1 MSVWLV
7 RQRKGCFF
15 KCLTLHCFL
24 PKVLLNAL
32 WRLLKTWWKV
42 WQLFFKWKCVL
53 WCERVLCVCVC
64 VSTANIAM
72 CFTSILKVCVCV
84 GGAGSPVSPATI
96 LCLISFQ
103 HDNNI
108 ASLGR
113 AIGIFNN
120 LQPPYLASIIL
131 ELHEQDGNFFV
142 KTLFENHTSDSP
154 YTKTIKGL
162 S

>member
-1 MSVWLV
+1 MPVDAFLKHEERCGSSFSSES
-7 RQRKGCFF
+7 GC
-15 KCLTLHCFL
+15 CGVSLY
-24 PKVLLNAL
+24 
-32 WRLLKTWWKV
+32 
-42 WQLFFKWKCVL
+42 
-53 WCERVLCVCVC
+53 CVCVC
-64 VSTANIAM
+64 FNCKHSYVFYIHFKS
-72 CFTSILKVCVCV
+72 VCVCW
-84 GGAGSPVSPATI
+84 GGAGSPVSSATI

-103 HDNNI
+103 HDDSV